1 MIQVIDNF
9 ISKYDLNILKSSIE
23 NIPWFFSSLSK
34 IGEPEDTLLCDELD
48 NFHFTHLFFK
58 DFQITSES
66 TNLVAPILEKLNVRA
81 LIRVK
86 ANLTPR
92 TSKVIEHCLHRDLDY
107 NDSYTAVYYVNTND
121 GYTLF
126 EDGTKIDSIENRIV
140 IFPSNMKHTGTT
152 CTNQKNRIVINFN
165 YF

>member
-1 MIQVIDNF
+1 MIKVIDNF
-9 ISKYDLNILKSSIE
+9 ISKYDFNILSSSI
-23 NIPWFFSSLSK
+23 NDIPWFFSTISNGDDK
-34 IGEPEDTLLCDELD
+34 DELLCEELN
-48 NFHFTHLFFK
+48 NFHFTHLFYK
-58 DFQITSES
+58 DYQITSDKCE
-66 TNLVAPILEKLNVRA
+66 LIVPIIQKLDVRA
-81 LIRVK
+81 LVKIK

-92 TSKVIEHCLHRDLDY
+92 TNEIIKHCLHTDLDY
-107 NDSYTAVYYVNTND
+107 NDSYTAVYYANSND

-126 EDGTKIDSIENRIV
+126 EDGTKIESIENRIV

>member
-1 MIQVIDNF
+1 MIKVIDNF
-9 ISKYDLNILKSSIE
+9 ISKYDLNNLKSSIL
-23 NIPWFFSSLSK
+23 NIAWFFSTISN
-34 IGEPEDTLLCDELD
+34 GDPEDKLLCEELD
-48 NFHFTHLFFK
+48 NFHFTHLFYK
-58 DFQITSES
+58 DYQITSDKTE
-66 TNLVAPILEKLNVRA
+66 LILPIIQKLNIRA
-81 LIRVK
+81 LIKIK

-92 TSKVIEHCLHRDLDY
+92 TNKILKHCLHRDLDY

-126 EDGTKIDSIENRIV
+126 EDGTKIDSIENRII
-140 IFPSNMKHTGTT
+140 IFPSNMMHTGTT